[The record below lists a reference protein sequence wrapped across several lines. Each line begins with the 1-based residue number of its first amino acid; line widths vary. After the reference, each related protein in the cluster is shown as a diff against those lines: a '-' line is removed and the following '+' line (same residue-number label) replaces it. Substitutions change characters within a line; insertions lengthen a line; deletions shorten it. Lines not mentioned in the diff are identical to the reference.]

1 MVFNCKVFDKN
12 GNLKKIVK
20 SDEMLSEASNIFF
33 EQKSTKR
40 AVKYIRSF
48 KEPKDR
54 NASRTKFY
62 DVKCI
67 VCDHE
72 FHPRH
77 VRSKYCSHECQK
89 KFSSQK
95 KRNQK
100 WTGEF
105 RLNLGVHSVSSLLSA
120 LKLNAWIPLINLALR
135 LVVHFMV
142 IVFLLNRI
150 SAF

>member
-12 GNLKKIVK
+12 GNLKKIVR
-20 SDEMLSEASNIFF
+20 SDEMLSEANNIFF

-40 AVKYIRSF
+40 AVKYIRSL

-54 NASRTKFY
+54 NASGTKFY

-67 VCDHE
+67 VCDDE

-89 KFSSQK
+89 KFSLQK
-95 KRNQK
+95 KRSKNER
-100 WTGEF
+100 G
-105 RLNLGVHSVSSLLSA
+105 NSG
-120 LKLNAWIPLINLALR
+120 
-135 LVVHFMV
+135 
-142 IVFLLNRI
+142 
-150 SAF
+150 